1 MKKIVLIL
9 LAIFTLMGCSNK
21 ENKFYLDDEYYGKG
35 KLVSIKAEDINSL
48 EDKTY
53 IVFIY
58 NNYCNLP
65 IPCEDIFKEVA
76 KDNDLIFYTLS
87 YKEMQNTFFK
97 EKIQY
102 APSVVIVHKGEIID
116 YLDANSD
123 DDYDKYQDK
132 NAFLNWLKN
141 YIYLK

>member
-65 IPCEDIFKEVA
+65 IPCEDIFKKVA

-87 YKEMQNTFFK
+87 YEEMQNTFFK

-132 NAFLNWLKN
+132 KAFLNWLKN